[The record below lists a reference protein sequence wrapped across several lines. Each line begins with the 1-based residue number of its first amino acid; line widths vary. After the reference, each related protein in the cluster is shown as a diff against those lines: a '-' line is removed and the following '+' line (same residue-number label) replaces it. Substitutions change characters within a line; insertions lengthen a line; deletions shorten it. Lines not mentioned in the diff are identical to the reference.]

1 MATSKFELFK
11 EMTLNENDF
20 IENKILLKVTKGK
33 KYVDNV
39 PTNQDE
45 YKYELLAMGRVND
58 ILVVRA
64 PALFVN
70 LEELKAKKKMLVK
83 TKQIQVN
90 PYEETKTG
98 QIKWTGTVESIEVV
112 KGQEAKIFDD
122 LFKVE

>member
-1 MATSKFELFK
+1 MATTKADLFE

-20 IENKILLKVTKGK
+20 IENKILLKVKKGK

-70 LEELKAKKKMLVK
+70 LEELEAKKKILVK
-83 TKQIQVN
+83 TKGIKVK
-90 PYEETKTG
+90 PYENKINE
-98 QIKWTGTVESIEVV
+98 IKWTGTVESIEVV
-112 KGQEAKIFDD
+112 KGQEAKVFDD

>member
-1 MATSKFELFK
+1 MATTKADLFE

-20 IENKILLKVTKGK
+20 IENKILLKVKKGK

-70 LEELKAKKKMLVK
+70 LEELEAKKKILVK
-83 TKQIQVN
+83 TKGIRVK
-90 PYEETKTG
+90 PYENKINE
-98 QIKWTGTVESIEVV
+98 IKWTGTVESIEVV
-112 KGQEAKIFDD
+112 KGQEAKVFDD

>member
-1 MATSKFELFK
+1 MATTKSDLFK

-45 YKYELLAMGRVND
+45 YKYEMLAMGRIND
-58 ILVVRA
+58 ILIVRS

-70 LEELKAKKKMLVK
+70 LEELEAKKKILVK
-83 TKQIQVN
+83 TKGLNVK
-90 PYEETKTG
+90 PYENKINE
-98 QIKWTGTVESIEVV
+98 IKWTGTVETIEVV
-112 KGQEAKIFDD
+112 KGQEAKVFDD

>member
-1 MATSKFELFK
+1 MATTKFDLFK
-11 EMTLNENDF
+11 EMILNENDF

-45 YKYELLAMGRVND
+45 YKYELLAIGRVND

-90 PYEETKTG
+90 PYETKTG
-98 QIKWTGTVESIEVV
+98 EIKWTGTVESIEVV
-112 KGQEAKIFDD
+112 KGQEAKAFDD

>member
-1 MATSKFELFK
+1 MATTKSDLFE
-11 EMTLNENDF
+11 EMTLKENDF
-20 IENKILLKVTKGK
+20 IENKILLKVKKGK

-64 PALFVN
+64 PVLFVN
-70 LEELKAKKKMLVK
+70 LEELEAKKKILVK
-83 TKQIQVN
+83 TKGIKVK
-90 PYEETKTG
+90 PYENKINE
-98 QIKWTGTVESIEVV
+98 IKWTGTVETIEVV
-112 KGQEAKIFDD
+112 KGQEAKVFDD

>member
-1 MATSKFELFK
+1 MATTKSDLFE
-11 EMTLNENDF
+11 EMTLKENDF
-20 IENKILLKVTKGK
+20 IENKILLKVKKGK

-70 LEELKAKKKMLVK
+70 LEELEAKKKILVK
-83 TKQIQVN
+83 TKGIKVK
-90 PYEETKTG
+90 PYENKINE
-98 QIKWTGTVESIEVV
+98 IKWTGTVESIEVV
-112 KGQEAKIFDD
+112 KGQEAKVFDD

>member
-1 MATSKFELFK
+1 MATTKFELFK
-11 EMTLNENDF
+11 SMVLNENDF

-39 PTNQDE
+39 PTNEDE
-45 YKYELLAMGRVND
+45 YRYELLAMGRIND
-58 ILVVRA
+58 ILIVKS

-83 TKQIQVN
+83 PKQIEVN

-112 KGQEAKIFDD
+112 KGQEAKVFDD

>member
-1 MATSKFELFK
+1 MATTKSDLFE
-11 EMTLNENDF
+11 EMTLKENDF
-20 IENKILLKVTKGK
+20 IENKILLKVKKGK

-64 PALFVN
+64 PVLFVN
-70 LEELKAKKKMLVK
+70 LEELEAKKKILVK
-83 TKQIQVN
+83 TKGIKVK
-90 PYEETKTG
+90 PYENKINE
-98 QIKWTGTVESIEVV
+98 IKWTGTVESIEVV
-112 KGQEAKIFDD
+112 KGQEAKVFDD

>member
-1 MATSKFELFK
+1 MATTKADLFE

-20 IENKILLKVTKGK
+20 IENKILLKVKKGK

-70 LEELKAKKKMLVK
+70 LEELEAKKKILVK
-83 TKQIQVN
+83 TKGIKVK
-90 PYEETKTG
+90 PYENKVNE
-98 QIKWTGTVESIEVV
+98 IKWTGTVESIEVV
-112 KGQEAKIFDD
+112 KGQEAKVFDD

>member
-1 MATSKFELFK
+1 MATTKSDLFE
-11 EMTLNENDF
+11 EMTLKENDF
-20 IENKILLKVTKGK
+20 IENKILLKVKKGK

-64 PALFVN
+64 HVLFVN
-70 LEELKAKKKMLVK
+70 LEELEAKKKILVK
-83 TKQIQVN
+83 TKGIKVK
-90 PYEETKTG
+90 PYENKINE
-98 QIKWTGTVESIEVV
+98 IKWTGTVESIEVV
-112 KGQEAKIFDD
+112 KGQEAKVFDD

>member
-1 MATSKFELFK
+1 MATTKSDLFK

-45 YKYELLAMGRVND
+45 YKYEMLAMGRIND
-58 ILVVRA
+58 ILIVRS

-70 LEELKAKKKMLVK
+70 LEELEAKKKILVK
-83 TKQIQVN
+83 TKGLNVK
-90 PYEETKTG
+90 PYENKINE
-98 QIKWTGTVESIEVV
+98 IKWTGTVETIEVV
-112 KGQEAKIFDD
+112 KGQEAKVFDE

>member
-1 MATSKFELFK
+1 MATTKADLFE

-20 IENKILLKVTKGK
+20 IENKILLKVKKGK

-45 YKYELLAMGRVND
+45 YKYEMFVIGRIND
-58 ILVVRA
+58 ILIVKS

-70 LEELKAKKKMLVK
+70 LEELEAKKKILVK
-83 TKQIQVN
+83 TKGIKVK
-90 PYEETKTG
+90 PYENKVNE
-98 QIKWTGTVESIEVV
+98 IKWTGTVESIEVV
-112 KGQEAKIFDD
+112 KGQEAKVFDD

>member
-1 MATSKFELFK
+1 MATTKFELFK
-11 EMTLNENDF
+11 SMVLNENDF
-20 IENKILLKVTKGK
+20 IENKILLTKGK

-39 PTNQDE
+39 PTNEDE
-45 YKYELLAMGRVND
+45 YRYELLAMGRIND
-58 ILVVRA
+58 ILIVKS

-83 TKQIQVN
+83 TKQIEVN

-112 KGQEAKIFDD
+112 KGQEAKVFDD